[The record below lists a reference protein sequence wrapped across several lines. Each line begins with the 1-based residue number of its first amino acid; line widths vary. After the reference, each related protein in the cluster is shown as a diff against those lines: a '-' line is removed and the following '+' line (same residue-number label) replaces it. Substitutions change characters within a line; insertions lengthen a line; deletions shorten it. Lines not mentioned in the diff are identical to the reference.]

1 MRKTPRVVTAPI
13 LIRPS
18 SERREGLEETR
29 CCGVKKSSRPLRAPP
44 PGGSIDAVLPTE
56 PRTPTVDTR
65 GLTIGFVVGV
75 PATVA
80 AGAVLAT
87 MRSLFDETNAA
98 LVLMIVVVAVAMLGG
113 RAAGIVTALA
123 AVVSFDFFHTEPY
136 LSLAIASR
144 DDVETTMLLLVAGVL
159 VGTIATAGRAA
170 AARAGTAGDE
180 IRRIH
185 RVAEA
190 SVSGRSPAE
199 VIAIAQD
206 ELRELLDL
214 VESRFEALPTDDQ
227 VVRPRIGRNGAIEG
241 VLDRTFR
248 RHDDGRTG
256 FELPPGGVELPV
268 LARGQAIGRF
278 LLAPRPGV
286 AVSLE
291 QRLVA
296 VAIADQVA
304 AVWTPQST

>member
-1 MRKTPRVVTAPI
+1 
-13 LIRPS
+13 
-18 SERREGLEETR
+18 
-29 CCGVKKSSRPLRAPP
+29 
-44 PGGSIDAVLPTE
+44 VLPTE

-65 GLTIGFVVGV
+65 GVTIGLVVGV
-75 PATVA
+75 PATVTV
-80 AGAVLAT
+80 GAVLAT
-87 MRSLFDETNAA
+87 LRSLFDETNAA
-98 LVLMIVVVAVAMLGG
+98 LVLMIVVVAVAMVGG

-136 LSLAIASR
+136 LSLAIDSR
-144 DDVETTMLLLVAGVL
+144 DDVETTLLLLVAGVL
-159 VGTIATAGRAA
+159 VGTIATAGRVAR
-170 AARAGTAGDE
+170 ARAGTAGNE

-190 SVSGRSPAE
+190 SVSGRSPAD

-206 ELRELLDL
+206 ELRALLDL
-214 VESRFEALPTDDQ
+214 AESRFEAFPTEDLR
-227 VVRPRIGRNGAIEG
+227 VRPRIGRNGSIEG

-248 RHDDGRTG
+248 RNDDGRSG
-256 FELPPGGVELPV
+256 FELPADGVELPV
-268 LARGQAIGRF
+268 LARGQPIGRF
-278 LLAPRPGV
+278 LLVPRPGV